1 MNSLTFKAISSEPS
15 SEVNVCDDR
24 SSHTFTSEEGSELMA
39 LNVREFISQEAQSV
53 TVSFLT
59 DGSPYPLATAS
70 VSGPTSEPTC
80 WYLNR
85 VLVHEGQRRHGH
97 GRRVLQRLRDV
108 CLERQ
113 NTHPDWPQVKS
124 ILVEPGGYGSKPEVL
139 LK

>member
-1 MNSLTFKAISSEPS
+1 M
-15 SEVNVCDDR
+15 
-24 SSHTFTSEEGSELMA
+24 
-39 LNVREFISQEAQSV
+39 REFISQEVQNV
-53 TVSFLT
+53 TVSFQT

-70 VSGPTSEPTC
+70 VSGPTSDPTC

-85 VLVHEGQRRHGH
+85 VLVHEGQRRQGH

-139 LK
+139 LKFYEACGFQLSEDKSCLTLVLDERKKR